1 MQSKPA
7 TLLFAGALSA
17 LILLPVAARPD
28 TEAAQPGALEPLR
41 VTGARLVGLRPG
53 TATPLTTLS
62 RAELEATGLVRL
74 GDALQRLPFAGGS
87 PLNTRTS
94 VRGAGGG
101 LSRGIETIEL
111 RGLGAE
117 RTLVLV
123 NGRRFVPGGNG
134 ASSAVDLGMLPLALV
149 ERVEIFKSGASVDYG
164 ADAVAGV
171 INIITREGFTGLE
184 LTAHGSLTS
193 RNDAERGNV
202 QLVYGAG
209 SRSSNLLVGLEFSDQ
224 SPLLQGER
232 DFSSARLSFSGPDNQ
247 LVFDGSSAPPGGN
260 FRTSIGRRTLIDGR
274 SGDSADDFRRFINS
288 GPDSDRFNFNPFE
301 DLQQDS
307 ERLSLFANADWRVGE
322 SLRIGIETLWHHR
335 DSSQRLVAL
344 PFFSNRLSDVRVAAD
359 NVFNPFGEEL
369 ADVRR
374 RLLEAGSRRFIQDNE
389 AWRVVLFADGQ
400 LGGWFWDASLNRG
413 RNETDQ
419 RQTGDL
425 LADRV
430 RLALGPSFRD
440 DSGRAVCGTPEAPIA
455 ACVPLNLFGPL
466 GSITPEML
474 SFIGADLED
483 RGFNEQT
490 VFAANLGADLLQ
502 LPAGP
507 LALAAGLEWREE
519 RAADR
524 PDPESQAGNTTGN
537 ARGAT
542 AGSFEAR
549 EAYLELGVPLLRAR
563 SGFERLDL
571 TLGGR
576 LIDFDNFG
584 TESVFKG
591 ALDWQLNDRLGLH
604 VAWSEAFRAPGIREL
619 FGSPSQANPIVLD
632 PCTDFQALDPVEIE
646 RCIAQ
651 GVPADG
657 SFDQNGAETPELSGG
672 NPALDP
678 ERAEILNLGLGWLPW
693 GATGPRLRLD
703 YYDIDID
710 DGIGAL
716 GANTVLQQ
724 CLVTGAAQ
732 FCDSIQ
738 RAADGSIEF
747 VESQL
752 RNSASERAR
761 GVDFEAEWTHPLWSG
776 RLRHRALLSRVIER
790 ELITFPGAPALFGE
804 GEFDPDRFGAVPQW
818 RGSYDLD
825 WRSSVW
831 SMGYRAS
838 WIDSLDERGGEV
850 FPGTR
855 NRVGAVLYHDLRLGW
870 QPDER
875 LSFELGVDNLS
886 DVQPPLLVN
895 AGAANTDLSTYRALG
910 RGYWLR
916 ITARL

>member
-1 MQSKPA
+1 MPSK
-7 TLLFAGALSA
+7 FAAIGFVGALG
-17 LILLPVAARPD
+17 LLLPVPAWSD
-28 TEAAQPGALEPLR
+28 TEAAPPDTLEPMR
-41 VTGARLVGLRPG
+41 VTGSRLAGLRPG
-53 TATPLTTLS
+53 SAAPLTTLS
-62 RAELEATGLVRL
+62 RAELEASGLIRL
-74 GDALQRLPFAGGS
+74 GDILQRLPFAGGS

-94 VRGAGGG
+94 GRGAGGER
-101 LSRGIETIEL
+101 SRGIETIEL

-134 ASSAVDLGMLPLALV
+134 ASSAVDLGMLPLVLV
-149 ERVEIFKSGASVDYG
+149 ERVEIFKSGASVEYG

-171 INIITREGFTGLE
+171 INIITREDVTGLE
-184 LTAHGSLTS
+184 LAAHASLTS
-193 RNDAERGNV
+193 RNDAERGSV
-202 QLVYGAG
+202 QLVYGKRG
-209 SRSSNLLVGLEFSDQ
+209 RSIGLLLGLDYSDQ

-260 FRTSIGRRTLIDGR
+260 FRTSMGRRTLIDGR
-274 SGDSADDFRRFINS
+274 SGRSDDDFRPFINA
-288 GPDSDRFNFNPFE
+288 GPNSDRFNFNPFE

-307 ERLSLFANADWRVGE
+307 ERLGLFAHADWRAGAQ
-322 SLRIGIETLWHHR
+322 LRLGFETLWQQR

-344 PFFSNRLSDVRVAAD
+344 PFFSTRLSDVRVAAD
-359 NVFNPFGEEL
+359 NVFNPFGEPL
-369 ADVRR
+369 DDVRR
-374 RLLEAGSRRFIQDNE
+374 RLIEAGSRRFVQDNE
-389 AWRVVLFADGQ
+389 AWRVVLFADGL
-400 LGGWFWDASLNRG
+400 LGRWHWDASLNRG

-440 DSGRAVCGTPEAPIA
+440 GSGRAVCGTPDAPIA
-455 ACVPLNLFGPL
+455 GCVPLNLFGPV
-466 GSITPEML
+466 GSITSEML
-474 SFIGADLED
+474 DFVDADLDD

-490 VFAANLGADLLQ
+490 VFAAHLGTDLQQ

-507 LALAAGLEWREE
+507 LALAAGVEWREE
-519 RAADR
+519 RGADR

-537 ARGAT
+537 ARDAT
-542 AGSFEAR
+542 AGSLEAR
-549 EAYLELGVPLLRAR
+549 AAYLELGVPLLRGR
-563 SGFERLDL
+563 SGFERLQL

-576 LIDFDNFG
+576 LVDFDNSG
-584 TESVFKG
+584 TETVFKG
-591 ALDWQLNDRLGLH
+591 ALDWQLNARIGLH
-604 VAWSEAFRAPGIREL
+604 AAWSEAFRAPGIREL
-619 FGSPSQANPIVLD
+619 FGGLSQANPIVFD
-632 PCTDFQALDPVEIE
+632 PCADFGALDRVAIE

-657 SFDQNGAETPELSGG
+657 SFDQNGAETPELGGG

-693 GATGPRLRLD
+693 GVAGPRLRLD
-703 YYDIDID
+703 YYDIEID

-724 CLVTGAAQ
+724 CLATGASD
-732 FCDSIQ
+732 FCDSIR
-738 RAADGSIEF
+738 RAADGSIRF
-747 VESQL
+747 VEAQL
-752 RNSASERAR
+752 RNIARERAR
-761 GVDFEAEWTHPLWSG
+761 GIDFETEWTHPLPSG
-776 RLRHRALLSRVIER
+776 QLRQRALLSRVLER
-790 ELITFPGAPALFGE
+790 ESIAFPGAAALFSE
-804 GEFDPDRFGAVPQW
+804 GEFDPDRFGAVPKW

-825 WRSSVW
+825 WRMTPW

-838 WIDSLDERGGEV
+838 WIDALDERGGEV

-855 NRVGAVLYHDLRLGW
+855 KRVGAVLYHDLRLGW
-870 QPDER
+870 RPDDR
-875 LSFELGVDNLS
+875 LSFDFGVDNLS